1 MSIQYLSADVLLIT
15 LPRQPQQSDE
25 LEVVSTMLVDS
36 IDIDVVIDFSDV
48 KMLTSEVIS
57 SLMIIDKM
65 LSGADHH
72 LVLCSLPPIIK
83 QVFVRTGLLTVFEF
97 TDNRSDA
104 LANLQSGNISRTG
117 A

>member
-1 MSIQYLSADVLLIT
+1 MGIQNLSEDVLLIT
-15 LPRQPQQSDE
+15 LQRQPQYGDE
-25 LEVVSTMLVDS
+25 LEVVSTMLEDSVDGN
-36 IDIDVVIDFSDV
+36 VVIDFSDV

-57 SLMIIDKM
+57 GLMTLDK
-65 LSGADHH
+65 LLRGAGRH

-97 TDNRSDA
+97 TNNRSDA
-104 LANLQSGNISRTG
+104 LANLQSGNMSRAG